1 MKNKTFPPRRSSTL
15 LRRIASAALLLL
27 TFHTAAMAITI
38 TLKPGRG
45 SGSDIVIYSEDRS
58 LYATDV
64 ASAANGQ
71 FWEEGTK
78 LWFRFP
84 DCPGSFTARGDDVF
98 LGWTIDSE
106 DGATLSP
113 GTQYQIS
120 KELTLYAQWGVVEFD
135 ECTDFATLKYTV
147 TNTSPREVSLIGFE
161 VPEISD
167 FSIPASV
174 HHDGEEYAVTGIGD
188 ECCKENDDITA
199 LTIPATVRSIGSEAF
214 YDCENLTTLT
224 FAEGSQLESIGENA
238 FRDCHKL
245 TSVYSIPGSVKATG
259 SVIVFRGC
267 PLEIVT
273 IVGHGNYSD
282 YSFKYL
288 FQASAVQVT
297 LPSNEAGGAKWTTFY
312 TPKCNFQADDAT
324 TVYKAE
330 LVGSTLLLHEVQDR
344 IINKENA
351 VILKSTGNPVLT
363 KTEAESTDA
372 STNDLLGSN
381 GDLDTPTDA
390 YVLYGGAEGLGF
402 YPYSGAMLQAGKAY
416 VVITSG
422 SGVKGFV
429 GMTETPDIGTTAIPS
444 MPAQEAAQDEAA
456 PWYTID
462 GRRLPARPARPG
474 IYIRSGRKAVIR

>member
-1 MKNKTFPPRRSSTL
+1 MENKTFPPRRSSTL
-15 LRRIASAALLLL
+15 LRRIASAALLML
-27 TFHTAAMAITI
+27 TFHTAAMAFTV
-38 TLKPGRG
+38 TLTPGRG
-45 SGSDIVIYSEDRS
+45 SGSDIVINSGFS
-58 LYATDV
+58 ANM
-64 ASAANGQ
+64 AANRSSATRGQ
-71 FWEEGTK
+71 FWWEGDQ
-78 LWFRFP
+78 LWFKFP

-106 DGATLSP
+106 DGAKLSP

-147 TNTSPREVSLIGFE
+147 TNTSPREVSLIGID
-161 VPEISD
+161 EINNYD
-167 FSIPASV
+167 ISIPASV

-297 LPSNEAGGAKWTTFY
+297 LPSNDADGAKWTTFY
-312 TPKCNFQADDAT
+312 TPKCNFQADEAT
-324 TVYKAE
+324 TVYTAE
-330 LVGSTLLLHEVQDR
+330 LVGNTLLLHEVQDR

-372 STNDLLGSN
+372 STNSLLGSN

-416 VVITSG
+416 VIITSG
-422 SGVKGFV
+422 SGVNGFV
-429 GMTETPDIGTTAIPS
+429 GMMETPNIGTTAIPS
-444 MPAQEAAQDEAA
+444 MPVQEAAQDEAA

-462 GRRLPARPARPG
+462 RRRLPGQPTRPG

>member
-15 LRRIASAALLLL
+15 LRRIASAALLML
-27 TFHTAAMAITI
+27 TFHTAAMAFTV
-38 TLKPGRG
+38 TLTPGRG
-45 SGSDIVIYSEDRS
+45 SGSDIVINSGFS
-58 LYATDV
+58 ANM
-64 ASAANGQ
+64 AANRSSATRGQ
-71 FWEEGTK
+71 FWWEGSD
-78 LWFRFP
+78 LWFKLP

-120 KELTLYAQWGVVEFD
+120 KELTLYAQWGIVEFD

-147 TNTSPREVSLIGFE
+147 TNTSPREVSLIGID
-161 VPEISD
+161 EINNYD
-167 FSIPASV
+167 ISIPASV

-297 LPSNEAGGAKWTTFY
+297 LPSNDADGAKWTTFY
-312 TPKCNFQADDAT
+312 TPKCNFQADAVT

-363 KTEAESTDA
+363 KTKAESTDA
-372 STNDLLGSN
+372 SPNSLKGTEDELE
-381 GDLDTPTDA
+381 TPTGC
-390 YVLYGGAEGLGF
+390 YVLYGGTEGLGF
-402 YPYSGAMLQAGKAY
+402 YPYSGAKLNPGKAY

-429 GMTETPDIGTTAIPS
+429 GMTETPDVGTTAIPS
-444 MPAQEAAQDEAA
+444 MPAQEAAQDDAA

-462 GRRLPARPARPG
+462 GRRLPARPKRPG